1 MRDVCHSLLFF
12 MSLIIRFISSPLPS
26 GLLKAFFAG
35 LWGFGPNKAKD
46 AHACTH
52 AHMKFT
58 AELGLVRGKCNHKG
72 FIIQTHTH

>member
-1 MRDVCHSLLFF
+1 M
-12 MSLIIRFISSPLPS
+12 
-26 GLLKAFFAG
+26 KAFFAG

-52 AHMKFT
+52 AHMKVT
-58 AELGLVRGKCNHKG
+58 AKLGLVRGKCNHKG